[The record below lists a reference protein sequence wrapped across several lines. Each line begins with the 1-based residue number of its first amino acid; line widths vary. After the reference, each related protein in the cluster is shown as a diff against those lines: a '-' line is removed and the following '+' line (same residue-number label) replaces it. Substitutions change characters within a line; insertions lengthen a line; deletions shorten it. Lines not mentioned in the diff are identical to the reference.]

1 MNVSVYDNILTLVHC
16 LTLLMLKL
24 YMVVDIRSESI
35 NNTVELIVMLVLLR
49 VIILIFATV
58 CLMMLIKQHD
68 LTCFWAVVLVFSTV

>member
-1 MNVSVYDNILTLVHC
+1 MHVSPYDNILTLVHC

-49 VIILIFATV
+49 VIILIFGTV
-58 CLMMLIKQHD
+58 CLMMLIKQYD
-68 LTCFWAVVLVFSTV
+68 LTCFWTVVLVFSTV